1 MKQNR
6 IIKQLSQG
14 RKQGYYKIKAK
25 QLKMKALYETIMIDF
40 WNEQQYNKRKGKGKN
55 YE

>member
-14 RKQGYYKIKAK
+14 RKQGYYKIKARQMRLK
-25 QLKMKALYETIMIDF
+25 SILENELKMLDF
-40 WNEQQYNKRKGKGKN
+40 VL
-55 YE
+55 